1 MLIIGLDT
9 TSKSGS
15 VSLINENNILGECL
29 FNVGPR
35 HSENVVSSLDWL
47 LSTLNIEKQSIEAV
61 AVSIGPGS
69 FTSLRVGVTIA
80 KSLAYTM
87 NISIVGVS
95 SLEVL
100 ALNIPRTDRDICTVM
115 DAKRE
120 EVYSS
125 IYKYN
130 NNVLEQKRAEKV
142 QSVDELCN
150 EISKPTVFVGDGAVI
165 YKDQL
170 DRSTNYEFVAGSFNL
185 LRSSNCALLGRSK
198 LLNGNSD
205 DVMELAPN
213 YLRKIDIEEKH

>member
-9 TSKSGS
+9 TSHSGS
-15 VSLINENNILGECL
+15 VSLTDENKILGECL

-100 ALNIPRTDRDICTVM
+100 ALNIPRTYRDICTVM

-120 EVYSS
+120 EVYSA
-125 IYKYN
+125 IY
-130 NNVLEQKRAEKV
+130 
-142 QSVDELCN
+142 
-150 EISKPTVFVGDGAVI
+150 
-165 YKDQL
+165 
-170 DRSTNYEFVAGSFNL
+170 
-185 LRSSNCALLGRSK
+185 
-198 LLNGNSD
+198 
-205 DVMELAPN
+205 
-213 YLRKIDIEEKH
+213 